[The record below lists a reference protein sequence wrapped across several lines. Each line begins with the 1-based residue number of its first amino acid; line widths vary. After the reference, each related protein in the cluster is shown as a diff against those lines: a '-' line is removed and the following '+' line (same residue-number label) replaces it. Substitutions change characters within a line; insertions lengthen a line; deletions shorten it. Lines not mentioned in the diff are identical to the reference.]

1 MALRIGDEGGRER
14 YFLLLN
20 IMHFWS
26 ITSINCLYPM
36 VKIESMRVVVRAI
49 VDVPIVVTFNQRH
62 DRLLFGEKKNESSHA
77 GDV

>member
-1 MALRIGDEGGRER
+1 MALRIGDEGERER
-14 YFLLLN
+14 YYLLLN

-36 VKIESMRVVVRAI
+36 VKIESMRIVMRAI

-62 DRLLFGEKKNESSHA
+62 DSLILGEKKNESSHA
-77 GDV
+77 GGI